1 MSVMKK
7 IIYIFLISQLFLS
20 CTLNKVTQHHGV
32 HNLDKKQK
40 KLKLNYSNKNDI
52 MSIIGPPSTKSKF
65 ENDVYIY
72 IERKTSSSK
81 LTKLGKKKLIANN
94 VLILEIDNKGLLV
107 SKQFFNKDDMKKIEF
122 DDQITTVNFTKK
134 SFIYNFLY
142 SVRQKIDDPLGKKR
156 AKN

>member
-1 MSVMKK
+1 
-7 IIYIFLISQLFLS
+7 
-20 CTLNKVTQHHGV
+20 
-32 HNLDKKQK
+32 
-40 KLKLNYSNKNDI
+40 